1 MFRTYEEIY
10 EALPPVLRTK
20 DIASALGISEDFAR
34 ILFKVDWGLETIT
47 NTAFRPDRR
56 QFLFCPLVEL
66 FKSLF
71 DRLCPYKGVSVRI
84 GFYLRPVDEQG
95 FKVYLAHLRKLFD
108 QLTEQVF
115 SAP

>member
-1 MFRTYEEIY
+1 MNEFDPLY
-10 EALPPVLRTK
+10 AGK
-20 DIASALGISEDFAR
+20 
-34 ILFKVDWGLETIT
+34 GLELAYRSFKAEPFRKTV
-47 NTAFRPDRR
+47 FRPDRR
-56 QFLFCPLVEL
+56 QLLLCPLVEL

-84 GFYLRPVDEQG
+84 GFYLRPIDEQS